1 MYLVCD
7 VVIFVLVHA
16 YGYSSVAS
24 AVIFFH
30 SGMLSFLMCDVCC
43 SGVAEPV
50 HKDVHGSW
58 TVLCTGR
65 DSKGT
70 LPLAGCKGGTLRR
83 IDRWIADYPMD
94 DVLCGYQGV
103 VLRCAEAEGLAGG
116 SKGAKPTGKF
126 NGIGKPGGFSDGVV
140 RYGLP

>member
-1 MYLVCD
+1 MYLVRD
-7 VVIFVLVHA
+7 IVIFVFVHA
-16 YGYSSVAS
+16 YGYSAVAS
-24 AVIFFH
+24 AVISFH
-30 SGMLSFLMCDVCC
+30 SCVFSFLMCDFCR
-43 SGVAEPV
+43 SGVSGPV
-50 HKDVHGSW
+50 HKDVHGSC
-58 TVLCTGR
+58 TALCTGR

-83 IDRWIADYPMD
+83 IDRWIADHRVD
-94 DVLCGYQGV
+94 DVLCGYRGV

>member
-1 MYLVCD
+1 MYLVAD
-7 VVIFVLVHA
+7 VIIFIIVHA
-16 YGYSSVAS
+16 YGYCSVAS
-24 AVIFFH
+24 AVMLVH
-30 SGMLSFLMCDVCC
+30 NSMLSFQMCDDCC
-43 SGVAEPV
+43 SGVAGPV
-50 HKDVHGSW
+50 HKDVHGSCIA
-58 TVLCTGR
+58 LCTGR

-83 IDRWIADYPMD
+83 IDRWIADHRVD

>member
-1 MYLVCD
+1 MYLVAD
-7 VVIFVLVHA
+7 VIIFVIVHA
-16 YGYSSVAS
+16 YGYCSVAS
-24 AVIFFH
+24 AVMLVH
-30 SGMLSFLMCDVCC
+30 NSMLSFQMCDDCC
-43 SGVAEPV
+43 SGVAGPV
-50 HKDVHGSW
+50 HKDVHGSC
-58 TVLCTGR
+58 TVLYTGR

-70 LPLAGCKGGTLRR
+70 FPLAGCKGGTLRR
-83 IDRWIADYPMD
+83 IDRWIADHRVD
-94 DVLCGYQGV
+94 DVLCGYRGV

>member
-1 MYLVCD
+1 MYLVSD
-7 VVIFVLVHA
+7 VIIFVIVHA
-16 YGYSSVAS
+16 YGYRSVAS
-24 AVIFFH
+24 AVVSLH
-30 SGMLSFLMCDVCC
+30 SGMLSFQMCDDCC
-43 SGVAEPV
+43 NGVAGPMHKNV
-50 HKDVHGSW
+50 HRRC
-58 TVLCTGR
+58 TVLCTGG

-83 IDRWIADYPMD
+83 IDRWIADYPVD
-94 DVLCGYQGV
+94 DVLSGCQEV

>member
-1 MYLVCD
+1 MYLVSD
-7 VVIFVLVHA
+7 VIIFVIVHA
-16 YGYSSVAS
+16 YGDCSVSSAGVLVHNS
-24 AVIFFH
+24 
-30 SGMLSFLMCDVCC
+30 MLSFQMSDDCC
-43 SGVAEPV
+43 SGVAGPV
-50 HKDVHGSW
+50 HKNVHGSC
-58 TVLCTGR
+58 TALCTGR

-83 IDRWIADYPMD
+83 IDRWIADHRVD
-94 DVLCGYQGV
+94 DVLCGYRGV

>member
-1 MYLVCD
+1 MYLVRD
-7 VVIFVLVHA
+7 IVIFVFVHA
-16 YGYSSVAS
+16 YGYSAVAS
-24 AVIFFH
+24 AVVFFH
-30 SGMLSFLMCDVCC
+30 SCVLSFLMYDVCR
-43 SGVAEPV
+43 SGVSGPV
-50 HKDVHGSW
+50 HKDVHGSC
-58 TVLCTGR
+58 TVLCAGR
-65 DSKGT
+65 DFKGT

-83 IDRWIADYPMD
+83 IDRWIADHRVD